1 MKWHTPSTI
10 FTILYLFCTL
20 LSLDRVVVEA
30 RVLLGYPLD
39 IYTALSV
46 RQSL

>member
-10 FTILYLFCTL
+10 FTILLYLFVLL

-30 RVLLGYPLD
+30 RVLLGYPIL
-39 IYTALSV
+39 YGVKCELFTV
-46 RQSL
+46 